1 MQRHYISQ
9 PSSIVSASKLS
20 LPLMNQQDARSHW
33 QVFSVEAI
41 PTKTNLAPLDIALAD
56 VMATFGDAGPPSIL
70 DAGCGVGVVS
80 RFVYSKGFSVIGVDI
95 NQPAVEHARH
105 SSAALIRASDAPSCN
120 KLEFFCDDILS
131 SACPS
136 IVAGAF
142 DGVICQ
148 LVISIVGPG
157 HDRAALLANLYTA
170 LRPGGYLY
178 LSASGVSDDVNP
190 TYAELYRS
198 DLGITKEMHTYVSRD
213 DQGRG
218 LYVTHHFSAEEL
230 SQLMLNAGFTDIRID
245 KRRETSSRRKTQSAY
260 FFYCYG
266 RKPVG
271 TTP

>member
-213 DQGRG
+213 QGRG

-271 TTP
+271 TPP